1 MSRRKVEEQETFFL
15 YQLKKES
22 IEIVQDSISLKFE
35 FYLYSLEQYIYIFFI
50 IFNKVDF
57 TIFIFQ
63 IPFFPILLNVL
74 MRINILK

>member
-35 FYLYSLEQYIYIFFI
+35 FYLYSLDNNIYIFFI
-50 IFNKVDF
+50 IFNKIDF

>member
-1 MSRRKVEEQETFFL
+1 MSRRKVEEQERFFL
-15 YQLKKES
+15 YQLKKEN
-22 IEIVQDSISLKFE
+22 IGIVQDSISLKFE

>member
-35 FYLYSLEQYIYIFFI
+35 FYLYLLDNNIYIFFI
-50 IFNKVDF
+50 IFNKIDF

>member
-22 IEIVQDSISLKFE
+22 IGIVQDSISLKFE

>member
-50 IFNKVDF
+50 IFNKVAF

>member
-22 IEIVQDSISLKFE
+22 IGIVQDSISLKFE
-35 FYLYSLEQYIYIFFI
+35 FYLYSQYIYIFFI